1 MLLQTIEQIGREK
14 NIAPEIII
22 AAIEEAMAVAAQKF
36 YRTEDYVEAQLNP
49 ETGEVELY
57 AVKNVVEEVEDPL
70 SEITVQGALEEGME
84 DPQIGAQMRTSMAT
98 DQLGRIAAQA
108 AKQVLYQ
115 KVRDAERDNI
125 HAEYS
130 DRIGELLT
138 GTVKRFE
145 RGDMIVDLGRAEALL
160 PRREQS
166 RAEHYN
172 ISDRIRVVIV
182 EVLRA
187 TRGPQIVVSR
197 GSPLLLLRLF
207 EMEVPEIY
215 DGTVTIKGAVRE
227 GGDRAKVAVY
237 SKDADID
244 PVGACVGMR
253 GSRVQAIIRELR
265 GEKIDIVEWA
275 EDPDQYAINSLK
287 PARVSR
293 VGELVV
299 VSEHGQ
305 EEHHLEVIVD
315 EDQLSLAIGK
325 RGQNVRLAGKLLGR
339 KIDVKSHE
347 QKRQEMAP
355 PAAEPSVSADVAT
368 GTSASSTEELRQIPG
383 VGPKA
388 AEALLAAGFKG
399 AADIVDADMEA
410 LIAVDGIGPKTAAKI
425 QQAASASLSVEPV
438 AAEPAATPEP
448 EIALDAPQPEPV

>member
-14 NIAPEIII
+14 NIAPEVIV

-36 YRTEDYVEAQLNP
+36 YRTEDYLEAALNP
-49 ETGEVELY
+49 ESGELELH

-70 SEITVQGALEEGME
+70 SEITVEDAREEGME
-84 DPQIGAQMRTSMAT
+84 DPQVGAQMRTQMPT

-125 HAEYS
+125 YAEYT
-130 DRIGELLT
+130 DRVGELLT

-172 ISDRIRVVIV
+172 ISDRVRVVIV

-197 GSPLLLLRLF
+197 SSPELLLRLF

-215 DGTVTIKGAVRE
+215 DGTVQIKGAVRE
-227 GGDRAKVAVY
+227 GGDRAKVAVH
-237 SKDADID
+237 SKDSDID

-275 EDPDQYAINSLK
+275 EEPDQYAINSLK

-293 VGELVV
+293 VGEALVV
-299 VSEHGQ
+299 NDLGH

-347 QKRQEMAP
+347 QKRQELAPAP
-355 PAAEPSVSADVAT
+355 PVVTPTGEGSDAEPVA
-368 GTSASSTEELRQIPG
+368 ALRQIPG

-388 AEALLAAGFKG
+388 AEALVAAGFTG
-399 AADIVDADMEA
+399 AADIAAADIDA
-410 LIAVDGIGPKTAAKI
+410 LVAVDGIGPKTAAKI
-425 QQAASASLSVEPV
+425 HQAASTLNEPEPPTTEGH
-438 AAEPAATPEP
+438 AAPEP
-448 EIALDAPQPEPV
+448 EIGAETAALEAEPA